1 MTLFCNLK
9 NSKKK
14 LSSRPF
20 LFTFVLIIFFF
31 VFF

>member
-9 NSKKK
+9 NSKKNCQVA
-14 LSSRPF
+14 PF
-20 LFTFVLIIFFF
+20 LFTFVLIIIFF